1 MFRCSAKDSKVKAT
15 GGGRGRGSTSWWGTP
30 RPRRDFDNFYFTG
43 GQTKVQRVEG
53 TRRITGRVR
62 RGRTDNSFQQA
73 AGPRAVMRAHSRAH
87 THIHTHDGMQKLAPP
102 WRMDPQSPQT
112 QPRHMPAKREQLRP
126 LGPHRRHLVTRESPR
141 CQATGCWVGP
151 AGTPW
156 SPVFSTGACHPHASQ
171 SPALPLPGLKQKS
184 PDFSRTDS
192 GSSPSS
198 PPPCDQDPSQA
209 RRRRSL
215 LHEDCTNPRTAERTE
230 GRNRGPSAT
239 AQQGLG
245 SWLKHPRRER
255 EARRQRPGSPNPHRG
270 PTVDRP
276 VPAPLEI
283 SFTRT
288 IRQSHKCT

>member
-1 MFRCSAKDSKVKAT
+1 MSRDPSAGPSAGAARSRCSDVQQKTARSRLQEEAGEGAQPP
-15 GGGRGRGSTSWWGTP
+15 GGEPPDPGGTLTISISQVGKPRSRGWKGPEGSQGGSGG
-30 RPRRDFDNFYFTG
+30 G
-43 GQTKVQRVEG
+43 GQTTLSNRPQVHG
-53 TRRITGRVR
+53 LSLT
-62 RGRTDNSFQQA
+62 
-73 AGPRAVMRAHSRAH
+73 RAH

-215 LHEDCTNPRTAERTE
+215 LHEDCTNPRTDERTE

-245 SWLKHPRRER
+245 SWLKHPRRE
-255 EARRQRPGSPNPHRG
+255 
-270 PTVDRP
+270 
-276 VPAPLEI
+276 
-283 SFTRT
+283 
-288 IRQSHKCT
+288 